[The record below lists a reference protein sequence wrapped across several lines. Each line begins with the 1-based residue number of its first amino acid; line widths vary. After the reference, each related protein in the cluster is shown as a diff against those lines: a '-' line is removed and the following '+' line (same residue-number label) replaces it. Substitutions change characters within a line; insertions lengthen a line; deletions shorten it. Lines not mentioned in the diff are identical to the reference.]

1 MADRLKDKVALI
13 SGGGRGIGAAVASLF
28 AHEGAAVVLGQRT
41 ETEGRA
47 TAESIRYQGG
57 RAVYVRLDVTR
68 EEDWQAAVGTAVA
81 TFGRLDVL
89 VNDAGVNKGK
99 GVEDLSREEW
109 DQVIAVNQAGV
120 WLGMRAAVPALRA
133 RRRRLDRQRR
143 LDSRALVG
151 QRVDVRLPGQQ
162 GKCGAGDV
170 AARAAIQ
177 YAAEG
182 IRVNAVFPGPVATA
196 MLDSTD
202 PELVRKIATDVPL
215 GRVARPEE
223 IARGVLFLAS
233 DEASYVTGAELVIDG
248 GFTAK

>member
-13 SGGGRGIGAAVASLF
+13 SGGGRGIGAAVARLF
-28 AHEGAAVVLGQRT
+28 AHEGAAVVVGQRT
-41 ETEGRA
+41 EPEGRA

-68 EEDWQAAVGTAVA
+68 EEDWQAAVATAVA

-89 VNDAGVNKGK
+89 VNDAGVNNGK
-99 GVEDLSREEW
+99 GVEELSREEW

-120 WLGMRAAVPALRA
+120 WLGMKAAVPALRRGGGGSVVNVA
-133 RRRRLDRQRR
+133 SISALTGSASMFAYQASKGAVRAM
-143 LDSRALVG
+143 SRG
-151 QRVDVRLPGQQ
+151 
-162 GKCGAGDV
+162 
-170 AARAAIQ
+170 AAIQ
-177 YAAEG
+177 YAGEG

-196 MLDSTD
+196 MLEGTD
-202 PELVRKIATDVPL
+202 PEFVRKVAADIPL

-223 IARGVLFLAS
+223 VARGVLFLAS
-233 DEASYVTGAELVIDG
+233 DEASYVSGAELVIDG

>member
-13 SGGGRGIGAAVASLF
+13 SGGGRGVGAAVGRLF
-28 AHEGAAVVLGQRT
+28 AQEGAAVVLGQRT
-41 ETEGRA
+41 EAEGRA

-68 EEDWQAAVGTAVA
+68 EEDWQAAVATAVA

-89 VNDAGVNKGK
+89 VNDAGVSNAK

-109 DQVIAVNQAGV
+109 DQIIAVNQAGV
-120 WLGMRAAVPALRA
+120 WLGMKSAVPALRRGGGGSVVNVA
-133 RRRRLDRQRR
+133 SVFAITGSASMFAYQASKGAVRAM
-143 LDSRALVG
+143 SR
-151 QRVDVRLPGQQ
+151 
-162 GKCGAGDV
+162 GAAV
-170 AARAAIQ
+170 Q
-177 YAAEG
+177 YASEA

-196 MLDSTD
+196 MLDGMD
-202 PELVRKIATDVPL
+202 PEVVRKIAADVPL

-233 DEASYVTGAELVIDG
+233 DEASYMTGAELVIDG